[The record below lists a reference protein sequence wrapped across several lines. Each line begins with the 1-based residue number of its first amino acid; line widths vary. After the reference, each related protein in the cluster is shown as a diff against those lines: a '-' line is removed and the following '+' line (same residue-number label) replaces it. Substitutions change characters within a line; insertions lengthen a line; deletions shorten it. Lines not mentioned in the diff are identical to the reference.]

1 MYKKVMVPLD
11 GSELAECVF
20 PHVEA
25 FVEGFKLSDV
35 IFVRVVDPD
44 KTLYSA
50 EDYADL
56 ERLAEF
62 EKLQKSPAKSYI
74 KQIRERFNNIGAAV
88 HAEVLEG
95 RIAESL
101 IEYADKKGVDV
112 IIIATHGRSGATRW
126 LMGSIADKLI
136 RSAKMPVF
144 IVRAPVAGWKD
155 L

>member
-11 GSELAECVF
+11 GSALAECVF

-44 KTLYSA
+44 KTLSSA

-56 ERLAEF
+56 ARLAEF
-62 EKLQKSPAKSYI
+62 EKLQTSPAKKYI
-74 KQIRERFNNIGAAV
+74 QKIRERFNHMSASV
-88 HAEVLEG
+88 HSEVLEG
-95 RIAESL
+95 RIADSL
-101 IEYADKKGVDV
+101 IEFADKKGVDV
-112 IIIATHGRSGATRW
+112 IIIATHGRSGASRW

-136 RSAKMPVF
+136 RSAKIPVF
-144 IVRAPVAGWKD
+144 IVRAPVAGWKG